1 MKAFVFDLDGTLI
14 DSVGDIRAALNQM
27 LAQNGC
33 TPLTLHTVTSFIG
46 KGSSNL
52 VKRVIDAVGL
62 PDDDASHARYLAE
75 FLHIYTKES
84 AGLTTV
90 FEHVHEVLTGLQQSG
105 MLLGLCT
112 NKPAAPTQI
121 VLDQFGL
128 ASFFSAVVGGDRLPT
143 RKPDPAMLHLVMQ
156 ELAVDHCLFVGDSE
170 VDVATAKAAGMPVAL
185 FTKGYRQ
192 TPVAELAP
200 EFHFDDYRVL
210 PAIAERCFSGFN
222 NR

>member
-1 MKAFVFDLDGTLI
+1 MRAIVFDLDGTLI
-14 DSVGDIRAALNQM
+14 DSVGDIHAALNQM

-33 TPLTLHTVTSFIG
+33 APLALHTVTSFIG

-62 PDDDASHARYLAE
+62 PYGDANHARYLAE

-90 FEHVHEVLTGLQQSG
+90 FEHVQEVLTGFQQSG
-105 MLLGLCT
+105 ILLGLCT

-156 ELAVDHCLFVGDSE
+156 EMEVYRCLFVGDSE
-170 VDVATAKAAGMPVAL
+170 VDVATAQATGMPMAL

-210 PAIAERCFSGFN
+210 PAIAEKCFSGFN